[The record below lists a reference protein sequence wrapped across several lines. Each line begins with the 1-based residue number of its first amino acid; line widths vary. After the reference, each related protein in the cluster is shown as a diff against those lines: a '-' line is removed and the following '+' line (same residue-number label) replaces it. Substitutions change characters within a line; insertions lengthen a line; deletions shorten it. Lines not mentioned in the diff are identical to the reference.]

1 MKICK
6 LEVCDVKS
14 SRFESLCY
22 ESLQVGS
29 LLHRTNTCFESLCCE
44 KFVSWKIGLFDI
56 GQPLLTYFNL
66 YAPTRLVFL
75 ILFGFFRTAAAKEHA
90 CVLLGTTTAATLG
103 GGSSG
108 GGGTEKA

>member
-1 MKICK
+1 MNIFK
-6 LEVCDVKS
+6 LEVCDVT
-14 SRFESLCY
+14 SLCY

-29 LLHRTNTCFESLCCE
+29 LLHRTHTCFESLCCE

-75 ILFGFFRTAAAKEHA
+75 ILVSHCWQTLTCALPL
-90 CVLLGTTTAATLG
+90 VL
-103 GGSSG
+103 SF
-108 GGGTEKA
+108 